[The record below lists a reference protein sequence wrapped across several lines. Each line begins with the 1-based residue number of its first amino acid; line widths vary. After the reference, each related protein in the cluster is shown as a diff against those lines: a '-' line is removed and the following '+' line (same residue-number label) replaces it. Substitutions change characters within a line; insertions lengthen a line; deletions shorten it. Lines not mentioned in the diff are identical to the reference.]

1 MRGSPMIPHH
11 PPMDYDVIYHEKIN
25 TNEHH
30 KDRVGFQQG
39 ETEESVELG

>member
-1 MRGSPMIPHH
+1 MIPHL
-11 PPMDYDVIYHEKIN
+11 PPMNYVIYHEKIN

-30 KDRVGFQQG
+30 KDRVGVQQG

>member
-1 MRGSPMIPHH
+1 MILHL
-11 PPMDYDVIYHEKIN
+11 PPMNYDVIYHEKIN

-30 KDRVGFQQG
+30 KDRVGVQQG